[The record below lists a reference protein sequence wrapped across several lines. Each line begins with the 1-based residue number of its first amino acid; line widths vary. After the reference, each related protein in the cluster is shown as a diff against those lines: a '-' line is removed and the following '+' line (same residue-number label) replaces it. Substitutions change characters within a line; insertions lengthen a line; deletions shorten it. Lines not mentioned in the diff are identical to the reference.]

1 MGSGSNVD
9 VCKITKEGHTM
20 YRNIKIGASRVKAP
34 IDYKFPKNNTRKSFL
49 LTFCLFFIAFL

>member
-34 IDYKFPKNNTRKSFL
+34 IDYKFPKNNTRKLFYSSFVYYL
-49 LTFCLFFIAFL
+49 